1 MTLSFGPIWLLPS
14 FLLYVPPFLFSPDSR
29 SVTSHTFQPGPSMLS
44 HSVLL
49 SFHSDNPQLCQ
60 SNHLL
65 SSLWPKS
72 PDSTG
77 WFQYSVVVCTHG
89 GMCLR
94 DSVIRC
100 CRSLPFS
107 AESDAHVTTVLSPLF
122 QAYSLL
128 EIYPLA
134 FPPVFLLRHRS
145 NPSSNPTCYSQML
158 L

>member
-1 MTLSFGPIWLLPS
+1 MILSFGPIWLLPS
-14 FLLYVPPFLFSPDSR
+14 FLLYVPPSYSAQTLGLSL
-29 SVTSHTFQPGPSMLS
+29 HTLS
-44 HSVLL
+44 SQDPPCCHTVLL